1 MKFPIVKNVSAKTIA
16 SELES
21 VSPRMDGPAIKET
34 YTDHMGCVVT
44 VYENGGRTTHSY
56 SQTHLFGDYGHAF
69 GQGYFIVNKDGK
81 MVFVGDEEY
90 NDLANLC
97 RPYWQVLKGLQ
108 EKFNEYKVQPSRGER
123 IAVNDKIIKGVSFY
137 PGMRMKSVE
146 ESIEGIAEFIQKDID
161 RGRIVKGKY
170 GI

>member
-1 MKFPIVKNVSAKTIA
+1 MNFPIIKNVHAKSIA
-16 SELES
+16 SEIQS

-34 YTDHMGCVVT
+34 YTDHMGDVVT

-56 SQTHLFGDYGHAF
+56 NQTHLFGEYGHSF

-97 RPYWQVLKGLQ
+97 RPYWQLIKGLQ
-108 EKFNEYKVQPSRGER
+108 EAFKGYRVEPSSGSR
-123 IAVNDKIIKGVSFY
+123 IAVNDKIIKDLKVY
-137 PGMRMKSVE
+137 PGMEMSSVE
-146 ESIEGIAEFIQKDID
+146 FWIDAISFYIQADID
-161 RGRIVKGKY
+161 KGRIVKGKY